1 MVDTVR
7 EAFKKFYRV
16 HTLPFQ
22 VAGVKIK
29 PKSLAAA
36 NGVEFLRNCEVIGL
50 KYTDGGFNVETTQGA
65 IQARCVVNAAGLFTD
80 AISAF
85 LGIRDFS
92 IHPRRGQYHILDRAA
107 PLGVQHIILPV
118 PTKISKGKLLTP
130 SVYGNWL
137 IGATAEDLENKSSH
151 NTTPEG
157 LEEVVQDVQK
167 LVPAVTSDF
176 AIAQYAGLRPVRTPD
191 GYHFRTF
198 AQFPGYLELSGIRST
213 GISASLAIARYACG
227 KLMEM
232 GILLFPLK
240 ENFIARRRGIPC
252 FRDAG
257 NQRREELIQQDPR
270 YAHIICRCETVTEA
284 EIVQAI
290 RRTPGARDLDGI
302 KRRVRAGLGRCQA
315 GF

>member
-1 MVDTVR
+1 
-7 EAFKKFYRV
+7 
-16 HTLPFQ
+16 
-22 VAGVKIK
+22 
-29 PKSLAAA
+29 
-36 NGVEFLRNCEVIGL
+36 L
-50 KYTDGGFNVETTQGA
+50 KYTDDGFNVETTQGE

-85 LGIRDFS
+85 LGIRDFKV
-92 IHPRRGQYHILDRAA
+92 HPRRGQYHILDRAA

-137 IGATAEDLENKSSH
+137 IGATAEELEDKSSH
-151 NTTPEG
+151 NTTSEG
-157 LEEVVQDVQK
+157 LEEVVRDVQK
-167 LVPAVTSDF
+167 LVPAVTPKF
-176 AIAQYAGLRPVRTPD
+176 AIAQYAGLRPARTPD

-198 AQFPGYLELSGIRST
+198 VQFPGYLELSGIRST

-232 GILLFPLK
+232 GILSFPLK
-240 ENFIARRRGIPC
+240 ENFIARREGIPC
-252 FRDAG
+252 FREAG

-315 GF
+315 GFCGMRIPQILSRELNISMQQVTKKGKGSELFIGHTKSLRGTR